1 MKVVVGDIVR
11 MKTRFLYYCILSKA
25 SWEAKVK
32 ISVDALK
39 EIEFWRKNVSILNGN
54 GLSIE
59 FVCASDVCNLLLY
72 CDASDVG
79 FGGYFETFDDEN
91 NENVFLGSVVGNWT
105 ADESRLSSTWRELEA
120 VNRVMKSRVN
130 FIQNQNL
137 NVISDNKNV
146 SKIMQ
151 VGSKKPYLQIAASQI
166 FETCIENG
174 VQVTNVWK
182 PRYENKRADF
192 LSRLSDMDD
201 WSVHDDVFQKYE
213 KMWGIHTIDRFA
225 THYNKKCERFNSK
238 YWCPG
243 TEAIDAFTQ
252 GWVCENNWLVPPP
265 SLISRVINKMLAEKA
280 SGLGVQLHVN
290 KAVIDSG
297 ISLNSKLGDLSDH
310 MCRYLLSSKSD
321 STNKAYRLGF
331 QRWKTFINGHE
342 QTEIPAQPVH
352 VALYI
357 THLLDSGASY
367 STVNNAIYSIKW
379 MHEISGYSDPTE
391 NSFVKSLQE
400 SSKRL
405 TGRPVRRKDPI
416 DRQMLQNLCG
426 LYTDSKDVLTLRNLS
441 MILIGFCW
449 FFEI

>member
-1 MKVVVGDIVR
+1 MKVYAC
-11 MKTRFLYYCILSKA
+11 TH
-25 SWEAKVK
+25 
-32 ISVDALK
+32 
-39 EIEFWRKNVSILNGN
+39 
-54 GLSIE
+54 
-59 FVCASDVCNLLLY
+59 
-72 CDASDVG
+72 
-79 FGGYFETFDDEN
+79 
-91 NENVFLGSVVGNWT
+91 
-105 ADESRLSSTWRELEA
+105 
-120 VNRVMKSRVN
+120 
-130 FIQNQNL
+130 FIGMNL
-137 NVISDNKNV
+137 NF
-146 SKIMQ
+146 
-151 VGSKKPYLQIAASQI
+151 P
-166 FETCIENG
+166 
-174 VQVTNVWK
+174 
-182 PRYENKRADF
+182 
-192 LSRLSDMDD
+192 
-201 WSVHDDVFQKYE
+201 
-213 KMWGIHTIDRFA
+213 
-225 THYNKKCERFNSK
+225 
-238 YWCPG
+238 
-243 TEAIDAFTQ
+243 
-252 GWVCENNWLVPPP
+252 
-265 SLISRVINKMLAEKA
+265 
-280 SGLGVQLHVN
+280 GLGVQLHVN

-321 STNKAYRLGF
+321 STNKAYKLGF

-441 MILIGFCW
+441 MILIGFAGFLRFDELSSLKCKDVIVEQDYLKIIIEKCKNDQYRNGNEVLIAKGVTSACPYSMLLRYVEEA
-449 FFEI
+449 EIDLSSDQFIFKPAFRSHGVSKLITKNKKLSYTAAKQNIVTLLKTVAPNLNIGLHSLRSGGATAAADVSVNERCLQRHGRWKSVSSKDIYVKDSVEKRLYVSKQLLL